1 MRFDLADL
9 QLFLNIVDARS
20 ITGGARKSNLSLASA
35 SERVRGMEKALGDR
49 LLDRNRRGVAL
60 TPAGAC
66 LLEHARVV
74 MQQVAR
80 MRGDLAAF
88 ARGQSGT
95 VRLLSNTAAIAVH
108 LPRVLASF
116 LASHPSI
123 SIEIEERES
132 VDITEAVASGAA
144 DVGVASEAA
153 FSDAVKGFAFCDD
166 QLVVVMPRSDVL
178 MRSRK
183 LRLID
188 PLERDFVTMARESAL
203 QCHIA
208 AHAARLG
215 AMQRVRA
222 KAHLELA
229 RIGSRVA
236 IQDLQAMLADS
247 DRRLPLEALGAVE
260 RIGKRDE
267 LPLLLR
273 CYLREDPFTRGRI
286 AGVVRTILKRERI
299 RRNSVA
305 LRVLPAES
313 KRALD
318 GILARSARRLARGR
332 R

>member
-20 ITGGARKSNLSLASA
+20 ITGGARHSNLSLASA
-35 SERVRGMEKALGDR
+35 SERVRGMEKALGER

-188 PLERDFVTMARESAL
+188 LLERDFVTTARESAL

-215 AMQRVRA
+215 VMQRVRA
-222 KAHLELA
+222 RLNDFDA
-229 RIGSRVA
+229 ICGMVA
-236 IQDLQAMLADS
+236 D
-247 DRRLPLEALGAVE
+247 GV
-260 RIGKRDE
+260 G
-267 LPLLLR
+267 
-273 CYLREDPFTRGRI
+273 I
-286 AGVVRTILKRERI
+286 AIVPEV
-299 RRNSVA
+299 
-305 LRVLPAES
+305 
-313 KRALD
+313 
-318 GILARSARRLARGR
+318 SARRAKRHFPLEVARLADPWASR
-332 R
+332 RLAVCVRDVGALPAGTRLLVEHLRAAAPIAR